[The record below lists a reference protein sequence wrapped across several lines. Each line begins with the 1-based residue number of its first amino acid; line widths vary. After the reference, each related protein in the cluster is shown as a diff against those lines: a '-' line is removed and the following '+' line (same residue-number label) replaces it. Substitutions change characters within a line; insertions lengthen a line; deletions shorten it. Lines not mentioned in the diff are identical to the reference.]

1 MAASSM
7 HAPESLS
14 KGERFRYEYGAG
26 PLHLIAVLASLAIAL
41 YAILRIFE
49 IPSTG
54 GILLWMGL
62 AIVVHDLIAWP
73 LYTLLMRVAEE
84 SIDATVRPRRRA
96 LLTLNHIRIPAAFSL
111 VLLLISFPLV
121 FVIDEPY
128 YTATTGLDLDRYL
141 GNWLLIT
148 GVMFAVSGLLLAL
161 KLRTRAADRPLI
173 RVGAPR
179 EVAARPAEPPPPPPP
194 RALVWAAK
202 GTLLVGAV
210 FAAWVV
216 ALAIYGVIESFPI

>member
-1 MAASSM
+1 MAETTETRNRAD
-7 HAPESLS
+7 
-14 KGERFRYEYGAG
+14 RFRYEYGAG

-54 GILLWMGL
+54 GILLWMGA
-62 AIVVHDLIAWP
+62 AIVIHDLIAWP
-73 LYTLLMRVAEE
+73 LYTLLMRIAEE
-84 SIDATVRPRRRA
+84 GIDASVRPRRRA

-111 VLLLISFPLV
+111 ALLLISFPLV

-128 YTATTGLDLDRYL
+128 YMATTGLDLDRYL

-161 KLRTRAADRPLI
+161 KLRSRS
-173 RVGAPR
+173 
-179 EVAARPAEPPPPPPP
+179 AARPMIAGGGAAAAGPARPADPPPPP

-202 GTLLVGAV
+202 GTLLVGAL